1 MEAVASKTK
10 VERRK
15 RVLRAAL
22 LAAVAVARRIKGGPA
37 GRSGETLKLTWSRAV
52 SSNASMAA
60 GRKLAARLRQE
71 MLRGRATF
79 LYCAHFCVD
88 LESYY
93 Y

>member
-52 SSNASMAA
+52 SSNASMAGLF
-60 GRKLAARLRQE
+60 GRLSCCGGTLELFVR
-71 MLRGRATF
+71 
-79 LYCAHFCVD
+79 AHF
-88 LESYY
+88 
-93 Y
+93 